1 MKILNEKT
9 LDDFDKMKD
18 NLFAHKRKQATL
30 NTSKPPIKNP
40 ISSLYRFFAPIAL
53 IAGGFYL
60 VYTRTPPLKDYLIE
74 NKYITYQ

>member
-1 MKILNEKT
+1 
-9 LDDFDKMKD
+9 MKD
-18 NLFAHKRKQATL
+18 NIFAHKRQQSAAAKAAR
-30 NTSKPPIKNP
+30 PPIKNP

-60 VYTRTPPLKDYLIE
+60 VYTRAPPLKDYLIE